1 MNEVKHKTTST
12 VKLPKNK
19 TEAFLGDL
27 NEDLKEKLKSY
38 CQRDYDMFYF
48 EDESYWFKFIVK
60 EFNNN
65 YV

>member
-27 NEDLKEKLKSY
+27 NEDLEEKLKSY

-48 EDESYWFKFIVK
+48 EDESY
-60 EFNNN
+60 
-65 YV
+65 